1 MLVPSIIKT
10 QKRKGQA
17 RRRASAL
24 LTGEKN
30 NNLRRMHGDSRVG
43 KRSNRQ
49 EERSIQ
55 TVGQTGRGGGIV
67 KERERERED
76 GREGEWGNRN
86 REEGGEHILLWLHL
100 HLGRLNSTNGSE
112 LTLVSPIYIL
122 HTLIHTHIH
131 TRTCVHVYF
140 SIPFRFITI
149 GSSLNTSTPSVH
161 ARMDE

>member
-67 KERERERED
+67 KERERER
-76 GREGEWGNRN
+76 GREGRRVGKQKQR
-86 REEGGEHILLWLHL
+86 
-100 HLGRLNSTNGSE
+100 GRGRAHPVMTPP
-112 LTLVSPIYIL
+112 SPW
-122 HTLIHTHIH
+122 
-131 TRTCVHVYF
+131 
-140 SIPFRFITI
+140 P
-149 GSSLNTSTPSVH
+149 PK
-161 ARMDE
+161 